1 MCSRTL
7 RATPLVH
14 CTVLCKST
22 SLFVPITVVV
32 DRHRFD
38 LSDMTTLDF
47 FFSTNDNEGV
57 AEMLIESMG
66 TTIVNTTDSKGRWET
81 HTTPGLYVAG
91 VNTTPVVNRV
101 CVDAGRPFMR
111 RLFPTTW
118 SVSPFCS
125 ATELKRTQSTHTC
138 AGRR

>member
-1 MCSRTL
+1 M
-7 RATPLVH
+7 
-14 CTVLCKST
+14 
-22 SLFVPITVVV
+22 
-32 DRHRFD
+32 
-38 LSDMTTLDF
+38 
-47 FFSTNDNEGV
+47 NDNEGV

-66 TTIVNTTDSKGRWET
+66 TTVVNTTDSKGRWET

-101 CVDAGRPFMR
+101 CIDAGHPFML

-125 ATELKRTQSTHTC
+125 ATELKRTQPTHTC
-138 AGRR
+138 AGRH